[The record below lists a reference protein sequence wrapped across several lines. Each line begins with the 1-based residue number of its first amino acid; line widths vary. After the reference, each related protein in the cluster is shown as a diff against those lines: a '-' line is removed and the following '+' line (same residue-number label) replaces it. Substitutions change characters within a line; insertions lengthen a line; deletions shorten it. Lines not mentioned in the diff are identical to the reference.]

1 MAISSP
7 SACLLNTSVDTLKE
21 QGTPFGEMRQ
31 RFLVLKINQENYT
44 MKIVLWDLRQDA
56 CPADTEN
63 LEDVVLQHPFYSYTS
78 TLTNLTLIYECPK
91 VDLMLSYAF
100 TCDPKATDVYNY
112 YANEIIWKIQKPI
125 LEKYCKAHLTNPV
138 SQADLMELYGGYK
151 TVDETLSEGFDV
163 EYHAHRELCVNC
175 QESDGICG
183 SNSTTHD
190 FLCLHRDQPRNNAPS
205 PGTTPGIVFLQMYYS
220 SLNFSSP

>member
-63 LEDVVLQHPFYSYTS
+63 LEDVVLKHPFYGYTS
-78 TLTNLTLIYECPK
+78 TLTNLTLIYECP
-91 VDLMLSYAF
+91 
-100 TCDPKATDVYNY
+100 
-112 YANEIIWKIQKPI
+112 
-125 LEKYCKAHLTNPV
+125 
-138 SQADLMELYGGYK
+138 
-151 TVDETLSEGFDV
+151 
-163 EYHAHRELCVNC
+163 
-175 QESDGICG
+175 
-183 SNSTTHD
+183 
-190 FLCLHRDQPRNNAPS
+190 RDQPRNNAPS
-205 PGTTPGIVFLQMYYS
+205 PGTTPGHESNQRNL
-220 SLNFSSP
+220 